1 MNDFCFHIAGLSMR
15 RLCLSILLL
24 AVGCQQAG
32 ISQEAV
38 DKTEVASK
46 SSRQLKIYR
55 EALLNKASGEQIH
68 IDAAT
73 ELLLSDKPLARKI
86 LIEILEQTEN
96 ITARQAVCKALIAAR
111 TSTDVIERK
120 EDFIEPL
127 LNMAKEEDSVSAKLA
142 AETTLI
148 FPYARISRQL
158 EKIVTDSSLPAA
170 ARVNAIEA
178 LKRPDMEAV
187 FKLIDLLDDIAP
199 EVVSAAENVLK
210 SLGIPVVGKD
220 DKTREQIRREIKR
233 KGTDKFLRDWL
244 IWQET
249 TIRTLEGE
257 LALWKKEYLTSL
269 DKIYNATS
277 DESAQGQF
285 LTSQLGSKEA
295 IVRLWALGKV
305 EQLRVGTSKLP
316 ADLGPI
322 LVNMI
327 SDENRDVRLKTAN
340 LLSLMGNVNS
350 ATKLLEQF
358 EKEQDEE
365 VKTELFVA
373 LGEACYNAFLPSSKI
388 KIEPEIRSKTLEFA
402 AKYLSAGAPREV
414 RQGAE
419 VIRKLLEQNGMESAE
434 LEKYLTR
441 LTARYTQAEG
451 DSQLR
456 SGLLNAMAGMCA
468 QGINKDK
475 AAKAFRALFESALLD
490 KEELVRESAMGG
502 LIYIDKTSA
511 MNKFRAGG
519 LMSDNSSIIR
529 EKLIELSGDV
539 GVVEDLDWLSKSL
552 GTEAEGRAAWRAML
566 KIFGRAETKTVQI
579 KSWMD
584 RFDAQEMQGRLNDE
598 QMVSFLV
605 LAEQKATDEKA
616 EEMLEDIH
624 GKLAELYVKGGDFER
639 AAEYLG
645 RLNKKAKTDEEK
657 EGILGKLLYSY
668 LRWPNVMA
676 AKDLVEHR
684 LLERD
689 LKAGDVVLSTL
700 EEYFSSPPAGA
711 DVEAILKA
719 FSQIEPPK
727 ARPRWAEQMSQW
739 RGRFN
744 QTGGT
749 DKTNAAK

>member
-1 MNDFCFHIAGLSMR
+1 MR

-38 DKTEVASK
+38 DKTTAGYK
-46 SSRQLKIYR
+46 GSRQLKIYR
-55 EALLNKASGEQIH
+55 EALLNKASSEQIH

-86 LIEILEQTEN
+86 LIEVLEQTEN
-96 ITARQAVCKALIAAR
+96 VAARRAVCKALIATR
-111 TSTDVIERK
+111 TSTDIVERK

-127 LNMAKEEDSVSAKLA
+127 LQMVKEEDSVSAKLA

-148 FPYARISRQL
+148 FPYARISKQL
-158 EKIVTDSSLPAA
+158 EKIVTDSSLPAG

-178 LKRPDMEAV
+178 LKRPDMKAI
-187 FKLIDLLDDIAP
+187 FKLIDLLDDIDA

-220 DKTREQIRREIKR
+220 ARTREQIRKEIKR

-249 TIRTLEGE
+249 IIRTLEGE
-257 LALWKKEYLTSL
+257 LALWKREYLAAL
-269 DKIYNATS
+269 DKIYNGTN
-277 DESAQGQF
+277 DESARGQF
-285 LTSQLGSKEA
+285 LTSQLGSREA

-322 LVNMI
+322 LVNMV
-327 SDENRDVRLKTAN
+327 SDENRDVRLKAAN

-358 EKEQDEE
+358 EREQDEE

-402 AKYLSAGAPREV
+402 AKYLSASMPKEV
-414 RQGAE
+414 QQGAE
-419 VIRKLLEQNGMESAE
+419 VIRKLLEQNGLEPAE
-434 LEKYLTR
+434 LEKYLSG
-441 LTARYTQAEG
+441 LAARYTQAEG

-456 SGLLNAMAGMCA
+456 SGLLNAMAGLCA
-468 QGINKDK
+468 QGVNKDK
-475 AAKAFRALFESALLD
+475 AAKVFRTLFESALSD

-511 MNKFRAGG
+511 LNKFRANG
-519 LMSDNSSIIR
+519 LVSDNSSIIK

-539 GVVEDLDWLSKSL
+539 GVVEDLDWLSESL
-552 GTEAEGRAAWRAML
+552 GTEAQGRAAWRAML
-566 KIFGRAETKTVQI
+566 KIFSRGETRAEQM
-579 KSWMD
+579 KSWID
-584 RFDAQEMQGRLNDE
+584 RFETPEMQGRLNDE

-605 LAEQKATDEKA
+605 IAEQKAADEKA

-624 GKLAELYVKGGDFER
+624 GRLAELYVKGGDFER
-639 AAEYLG
+639 GAEYLG
-645 RLNKKAKTDEEK
+645 LLHKKAKTDEEK
-657 EGILGKLLYSY
+657 EAILGKLLYSY
-668 LRWPNVMA
+668 LRWPNVIA

-689 LKAGDVVLSTL
+689 LEEGDIVLNTL
-700 EEYFSSPPAGA
+700 EEYFSGPPAGA
-711 DVEAILKA
+711 DVGAILKA
-719 FSQIEPPK
+719 FSQIELPK
-727 ARPRWAEQMSQW
+727 ACPGWAERLKQW

-744 QTGGT
+744 QAGET
-749 DKTNAAK
+749 DKADAGK